1 MMRQDPELRWLSV
14 ACRIAAELWDGEA
27 WRDLASQQIRLAR
40 SAGAL
45 AMLPSA
51 VYWLANAE
59 AVYAG
64 NFPAAAE
71 LLEEAR
77 SLARATR
84 FPGMTYAPLAIAA
97 WRGEEAETAALTEAA
112 LQEATERGEGRAITH
127 TEYAAAVLQN
137 GLGHHDAALKA
148 ARRACESDE
157 VLFCAQ
163 TLPELVEAAVRHGE
177 LPTAREAGRRLSER
191 ATLSGTEWALGI
203 DARSRAL
210 LAGDDV
216 AEPLYREAI
225 DRLRRC
231 EAVVQRARAH
241 LLYGEWLRGQSRWLD
256 AREQLR
262 AAHELCAARGAA
274 GFATR
279 AARELQAAGEA
290 ACKQAVKPRRRLSP
304 QEAQI
309 ARLAREGHSNADI
322 GAELILSPRTI
333 EYHLTRVLT
342 KLGIDS
348 RQQIAHALQ
357 D

>member
-1 MMRQDPELRWLSV
+1 
-14 ACRIAAELWDGEA
+14 
-27 WRDLASQQIRLAR
+27 
-40 SAGAL
+40 
-45 AMLPSA
+45 MLPPG
-51 VYWLANAE
+51 VYWLATAE
-59 AVYAG
+59 AIYAG
-64 NFPAAAE
+64 NLPAAAE

-77 SLARATR
+77 SIARATR

-97 WRGEEAETAALTEAA
+97 WRGEEAETTALTEAA

-127 TEYAAAVLQN
+127 TEYAAAVLHN
-137 GLGHHDAALKA
+137 GRGNHEAALKA
-148 ARRACESDE
+148 AQRACRNDE

-163 TLPELVEAAVRHGE
+163 ALPELVEAAVRHGD
-177 LPTAREAGRRLSER
+177 LPVARDAGRRLSER

-203 DARSRAL
+203 DARARAL
-210 LAGDDV
+210 LADDAV

-225 DRLRRC
+225 DRLRHC
-231 EAVVQRARAH
+231 DAVVQRARAH

-262 AAHELCAARGAA
+262 TAHELCAARGAA
-274 GFATR
+274 GFAMR
-279 AARELQAAGEA
+279 AARELEAAGEA
-290 ACKQAVKPRRRLSP
+290 TRKQAVKPRRRLTP
-304 QEAQI
+304 EEAQI

-333 EYHLTRVLT
+333 EYHLTRALT

-357 D
+357 E